1 VITAL
6 TVVGFWSAVATGA
19 AFALGRAIRAAEP
32 APCPN
37 ASDDAHWLDVW
48 DFDLTDDH
56 VDAVINQLEEQFQ

>member
-1 VITAL
+1 MITAL

-19 AFALGRAIRAAEP
+19 AFALGRAIRIAEP
-32 APCPN
+32 TECPN
-37 ASDDAHWLDVW
+37 AETDAEWLDVW